1 LAVRRDDGAVL
12 RDFEDSDQ
20 ASARALVLDGL
31 KERWGAV
38 YDPTV
43 NPDLDD
49 IATNHVDRGA
59 EVVVATVDEALV
71 AIGMLQT
78 EADGRGRILRVSVAL
93 EHRREGW
100 GRAIVGELVQR
111 ARARRM
117 VEVLVRTDTPWTSA
131 TALYE
136 ACGFAVVEQDAT
148 DTQLVLQL

>member
-1 LAVRRDDGAVL
+1 ML

-20 ASARALVLDGL
+20 ASAQALVLDGL

-49 IATNHVDRGA
+49 IAANHVARGT
-59 EVVVATVDEALV
+59 EVVVAAVDEALV

-78 EADGRGRILRVSVAL
+78 EADGRGRILRVSVAAAR
-93 EHRREGW
+93 RREGW
-100 GRAIVGELVQR
+100 GRAIVGELVRR
-111 ARARRM
+111 ARARGM

-136 ACGFAVVEQDAT
+136 GCGFDVVEQDST
-148 DTQLVLQL
+148 DTHLVLRL